1 MLSTTLTMAVNK
13 KPLPDNASTPG
24 GAKRSTNNLVA
35 LGSAAVVA
43 VYGAGFMRTQA
54 AASRFADEPA
64 TGRHP
69 VRAAAPTEEAVA
81 SLTAA
86 LDVDTALAKAVTA
99 WAKQSGRVQHAKLSK
114 ASPAHPPAATAAVP
128 HARVARANPPK
139 HQEPSAPP
147 GAAASEPRVVAQAPV
162 TQTPVAPDPVA
173 PPKEATPAAKEAA
186 APQEQHGWRDGVYT
200 GYGTS
205 RHGDIEAS
213 VEIRG
218 GRIVDAKIT
227 QCLTRYSCS
236 WIDNLPRQVIDR
248 QSADVDYVSGA
259 TQSSNAFYYAI
270 AEALNKAK
278 SA

>member
-1 MLSTTLTMAVNK
+1 MPANSR
-13 KPLPDNASTPG
+13 PSSDNASAAG

-43 VYGAGFMRTQA
+43 VYSAGFMRTQA

-69 VRAAAPTEEAVA
+69 ARAAAPTEEAVA
-81 SLTAA
+81 SLTAP
-86 LDVDTALAKAVTA
+86 LDVDTALAKAVAA
-99 WAKQSGRVQHAKLSK
+99 WAKETGRMAHAKVAK
-114 ASPAHPPAATAAVP
+114 ASSAHAPSPTAP
-128 HARVARANPPK
+128 RARVAHA
-139 HQEPSAPP
+139 SAPTHRER
-147 GAAASEPRVVAQAPV
+147 GAPSTAVTSEPRVVAQAPIA
-162 TQTPVAPDPVA
+162 QTPAAPDPVA
-173 PPKEATPAAKEAA
+173 APKDAAPVPKEPAV
-186 APQEQHGWRDGVYT
+186 PQEQQHGWRDGVYT

-236 WIDNLPRQVIDR
+236 WIDNLPRQVVDR

-259 TQSSNAFYYAI
+259 TQSSNAFYYAV

>member
-1 MLSTTLTMAVNK
+1 MPTNRKSSANDGAK
-13 KPLPDNASTPG
+13 AG

-43 VYGAGFMRTQA
+43 VYSAGFMRTQA
-54 AASRFADEPA
+54 AASRFADEPV

-69 VRAAAPTEEAVA
+69 SRAAAPTEETVA
-81 SLTAA
+81 SLTSA
-86 LDVDTALAKAVTA
+86 LDVDTALAKAVAA
-99 WAKQSGRVQHAKLSK
+99 WAKRSGHVPNAMLAK
-114 ASPAHPPAATAAVP
+114 ASPAHVSSPTATAP
-128 HARVARANPPK
+128 RTRVAKASTPK
-139 HQEPSAPP
+139 QREPSAPSTVTT
-147 GAAASEPRVVAQAPV
+147 AEPRVVAQAPA
-162 TQTPVAPDPVA
+162 TQTPSAPDAAAA
-173 PPKEATPAAKEAA
+173 PKEPTPAPKEAV

-236 WIDNLPRQVIDR
+236 WIDNLPRQVVDR

-278 SA
+278 PA